1 MAPMKIMVMA
11 VGVMVMVVVMVQGE
25 MTSAFLH
32 HSLGRRF
39 FIAFITTHKI
49 PSVNIFVPRESRERS
64 VPVEVVREVSAAG
77 GCSVAVVDVTSP
89 FQVAATLNRDSAR
102 TLNVALLDTL
112 QQITMFVE
120 VSEASLL
127 SERSWL
133 VLGDLQALD
142 GAERRPILAIDNLVT
157 FASLEDSTTN
167 TTNFNV
173 TTASKVIVQE
183 AFSVVDDAPL
193 KVERLGV
200 WLGGRGRVPEAKEH
214 WSDRR
219 TNLTGL
225 HLRCAT
231 MPVRSGGCSS
241 SIGDGGGSGS
251 SNKNIE

>member
-1 MAPMKIMVMA
+1 MFIFRPLVAQAILFIVVPILEPISSPKRIFGVTSENLGIMVTCRVEGYVT
-11 VGVMVMVVVMVQGE
+11 VGE
-25 MTSAFLH
+25 
-32 HSLGRRF
+32 
-39 FIAFITTHKI
+39 
-49 PSVNIFVPRESRERS
+49 
-64 VPVEVVREVSAAG
+64 
-77 GCSVAVVDVTSP
+77 
-89 FQVAATLNRDSAR
+89 
-102 TLNVALLDTL
+102 
-112 QQITMFVE
+112 
-120 VSEASLL
+120 
-127 SERSWL
+127 
-133 VLGDLQALD
+133 
-142 GAERRPILAIDNLVT
+142 
-157 FASLEDSTTN
+157 EDSTTN